1 MDGSLT
7 VVDLLTQLRT
17 ECKEVESEMEEA
29 RAQGRLVVAK
39 ELERIVED
47 LKAKIIA
54 LEASL

>member
-1 MDGSLT
+1 
-7 VVDLLTQLRT
+7 
-17 ECKEVESEMEEA
+17 MEEA
-29 RAQGRLVVAK
+29 REQGRLVVAK